1 MEALQLATK
10 LDKMYIE
17 RKIEKVVKKEVFLF
31 IALLFV
37 CAISLSC
44 ACSKKTDNGGSNH
57 EGSKNLPFEPIEPLP
72 LKPRPHYTLN
82 YDLDGGEGNV
92 SPLKYLPGDKFYL
105 RDAPTKANYTFVS
118 WSFDDATY
126 VPGDSFAMLWKDMT
140 FKALWKPQNYNL
152 TYVNEGASNA
162 LEIEFGAKVRPPEY
176 SKSGYT
182 FLGWKSVGGDFFP
195 LSSDKTFLMPA
206 YNLELTAFWQL
217 NLYTLSFLSR
227 EGTGEIKMF
236 ANKTLG
242 EAILLPSDGLSNLG
256 YDLIAWSD
264 GVTNWSTGSLYIMP
278 ARNVTLEA
286 IWIKKGLRLN
296 YDLAWGTSTG
306 GTSITI
312 RTVGEIVTLAPA
324 PIRQGAIFLGWRNGL
339 QVYGSGTQIVMP
351 ATELT
356 LTAWWSINAYTLSF
370 SSRVGTGGIP
380 TLIQRSFGEAIN
392 LPSTGLSNMGSYL
405 LGWSDGLKSW
415 ATGAIYIMPAQ
426 DTTLIAVWRRNDNR
440 KGPIVRTHPLTGVIT
455 HSYDCPRERL
465 PNHLKALC
473 DLSAVEK
480 YNFSPY
486 CTFDEKDSLNYTTS
500 PRSSSL
506 AQAMMDKIPS
516 VADTLANP
524 DNNLLNM
531 DSDGDSM
538 IFLEGISEPSNTNSF
553 FGWNSSELETLF
565 IWEARKA
572 AKDSE
577 PRPPASALVV
587 YPLED
592 RVINLCLRLQLE
604 GEDPPVKISKNILIP
619 SSTRYATTKWI
630 TAVGV
635 VREYKLAIRDTFNY
649 KKTFHRFWYPRF
661 LNPPQLSKKN
671 SQYDALFNKNYTDT
685 SAWSAESFK
694 IQHGTLSGLYL
705 NPGYLNSKSSPDGTE
720 KWTDEKIVSYLKFSS
735 NLLTGMSTDSFH
747 FKDYYIDSRQRP
759 AFKAF
764 QGRLRYS
771 AIYTRP
777 TEIIDTSS
785 NILRIGSS
793 ATGNPSSEGN
803 EIDFPEFFSTKDGY
817 CQYRMAM
824 GFQGHTFWGDTKFRT
839 AYVLERRGLFP
850 ADNNPDD
857 PESHKRG
864 TEGFPNFCTNAMYD
878 ASHPFVRFEAMD
890 SHNHVEAAFTLGKHP
905 REVRLK
911 LSKGQEICKW
921 DNQVVFAN
929 ASGGCPPRE
938 PYLFADRKNP
948 RKEKFGGGSNRF
960 ETLVIQGGFDGWIGY
975 DVTSL
980 TLEKAREWFDDGYLI
995 HDIEIWLAKDNYY
1008 ENYTVDNLRR
1018 ELVREYLKA
1027 KGEL

>member
-31 IALLFV
+31 IALLLV

-72 LKPRPHYTLN
+72 LKPRPYYTLN

-126 VPGDSFAMLWKDMT
+126 APGDPFAMLWKDMT
-140 FKALWKPQNYNL
+140 FKALWNPKSYNL

-242 EAILLPSDGLSNLG
+242 EAILLPSDGLSNPG
-256 YDLIAWSD
+256 HDLIAWSD

-286 IWIKKGLRLN
+286 IWIKKGLRLT

-415 ATGAIYIMPAQ
+415 ATGAIYIMPTQ
-426 DTTLIAVWRRNDNR
+426 NTTLIAVWRRNDNR

-565 IWEARKA
+565 IWDARKA
-572 AKDSE
+572 TKDSE

-592 RVINLCLRLQLE
+592 RVINLCLRLQLRGE
-604 GEDPPVKISKNILIP
+604 GPPVKISKNVLIP
-619 SSTRYATTKWI
+619 SSTRHATTKWI
-630 TAVGV
+630 TTNGV
-635 VREYKLAIRDTFNY
+635 VREYKLAIKETFNY
-649 KKTFHRFWYPRF
+649 KKFIHRFWAIRY
-661 LNPPQLSKKN
+661 LELPQLLGKN
-671 SQYDALFNKNYTDT
+671 INYNALFNKNYTSVEAWFDASFTMQVGTMSGIYFHSGALDT
-685 SAWSAESFK
+685 K
-694 IQHGTLSGLYL
+694 T
-705 NPGYLNSKSSPDGTE
+705 SPDGKE
-720 KWTDEKIVSYLKFSS
+720 AWTDEKIVDYLKFLPG
-735 NLLTGMSTDSFH
+735 NGFGAGASTEGFV
-747 FKDYYIDSRQRP
+747 FKDYYLKLD
-759 AFKAF
+759 
-764 QGRLRYS
+764 
-771 AIYTRP
+771 TRP
-777 TEIIDTSS
+777 SMKP
-785 NILRIGSS
+785 IGYKEVG
-793 ATGNPSSEGN
+793 A
-803 EIDFPEFFSTKDGY
+803 
-817 CQYRMAM
+817 
-824 GFQGHTFWGDTKFRT
+824 
-839 AYVLERRGLFP
+839 
-850 ADNNPDD
+850 
-857 PESHKRG
+857 
-864 TEGFPNFCTNAMYD
+864 
-878 ASHPFVRFEAMD
+878 
-890 SHNHVEAAFTLGKHP
+890 AAFTYFFNKIDPITNNITSSLFSHDGI
-905 REVRLK
+905 EVDGVELFTSNGSCHYSTGILYDHNVTPYNN
-911 LSKGQEICKW
+911 LSTISRKRFEGGYTYDELFHISSEHSDYNRYCTEQAF
-921 DNQVVFAN
+921 D
-929 ASGGCPPRE
+929 ASNPFFTMEWLDSGYNIQIYHTIG
-938 PYLFADRKNP
+938 KNP
-948 RKEKFGGGSNRF
+948 RIQRMDLNKGQDLCRAKTVLGVAPILALPQKDGTCYSGNTWTGKGKGIKEKFSGGNSRF
-960 ETLVIQGGFDGWIGY
+960 SKLVIGFGASWLY
-975 DVTSL
+975 EASAL
-980 TLEKAREWFDDGYLI
+980 TLARARDWFQYGVLF
-995 HDIEIWLAKDNYY
+995 HDVEIWLAKDNYY
-1008 ENYTVDNLRR
+1008 ENYTVDNLGR